1 MDNINVTN
9 INTMRILKHTN
20 THFPDKLIYKCT
32 IGYSTKFGSLED
44 VTEWRDDHM
53 ANADYYAKLA
63 ESNTKAA
70 GEFYKKLSYKGD

>member
-1 MDNINVTN
+1 
-9 INTMRILKHTN
+9 MRILKHTN

-32 IGYSTKFGSLED
+32 IGYNTKFGSLED
-44 VTEWRDDHM
+44 VTQWRDDHM

>member
-1 MDNINVTN
+1 
-9 INTMRILKHTN
+9 MRILKHTN

-32 IGYSTKFGSLED
+32 IGYNTKFGSLED
-44 VTEWRDDHM
+44 VTEWRDDHVM
-53 ANADYYAKLA
+53 NADYYAKLA

>member
-1 MDNINVTN
+1 MDNNNVTN

-32 IGYSTKFGSLED
+32 IGYNTKFGSLED
-44 VTEWRDDHM
+44 VTEWRDDHV

>member
-1 MDNINVTN
+1 
-9 INTMRILKHTN
+9 MRILKHTN

-70 GEFYKKLSYKGD
+70 GEFYKNYRTKATKKLG